1 MVETDA
7 VRAGQEPVSK
17 ISTVISNIW
26 MPLAFAY
33 FYGLPY
39 LFPKK
44 NVSSEEEIPVEPVSW
59 AWFFVK
65 FFGGIAALAIA
76 FLLMIYFK

>member
-17 ISTVISNIW
+17 IATVISNIW

-44 NVSSEEEIPVEPVSW
+44 NVPSEE
-59 AWFFVK
+59 
-65 FFGGIAALAIA
+65 
-76 FLLMIYFK
+76 